1 MEHILEVDSSERD
14 CVEFPDPND
23 YTVALNTP
31 IYNITNLKL
40 ISARIPTFQYMIN
53 AGNKQFDVD
62 NQTIVLTEGNYTG
75 TTLASMLQTSLA
87 PPTSNIDSVIFTTA
101 TNALTFSNT
110 AGTSNCFSMQFY
122 SGSNGYTSKSVYG
135 TPATVLGFQAA
146 DTPFTSNITSGA
158 IDLTGPSNLIIRV
171 ACNDD
176 DLEKAL
182 YVDGATFSFGSNTYN
197 VDYPPVL
204 EPFYM
209 GRIIAFSDTKS
220 FIELKGANDAVEFYF
235 HRGPVKVATKLRF
248 RWYYNNC
255 NKLVPYD
262 FRGQNHFMKFKLTCV
277 TDKFKIRD
285 KEDLYPELP
294 KPIDVPFLDPPKRT
308 FLQTKLFIYT
318 VIGILT
324 LIGIFL
330 VHFSK

>member
-14 CVEFPDPND
+14 CVEFPNPND

-31 IYNITNLKL
+31 VYNITNLKL

-53 AGNKQFDVD
+53 VGNKQFDVD
-62 NQTIVLTEGNYTG
+62 NQTIILTEGNYTG
-75 TTLASMLQTSLA
+75 TTLASMLQTALA
-87 PPTSNIDSVIFTTA
+87 PPKSNIDSVTFTSA

-110 AGTSNCFSMQFY
+110 ASKNFSMQFY

-135 TPATVLGFQAA
+135 TPATVMGFQTVN
-146 DTPFTSNITSGA
+146 TPFTSSITSGA
-158 IDLTGPSNLIIRV
+158 IDLTGPSNLILRV

-209 GRIIAFSDTKS
+209 GRIIAFSDTAS

-285 KEDLYPELP
+285 KESLYPELP
-294 KPIDVPFLDPPKRT
+294 PPIDLPFLDPPKRT
-308 FLQTKLFIYT
+308 FFQTKLFIYV
-318 VIGILT
+318 VIAIIS

-330 VHFSK
+330 LQYQQ

>member
-14 CVEFPDPND
+14 CVEFPNPND

-31 IYNITNLKL
+31 VYNITNLKL

-62 NQTIVLTEGNYTG
+62 NQKIILTEGNYDG
-75 TTLASMLQTSLA
+75 TSLASMLQTKLA
-87 PPTSNIDSVIFTTA
+87 PPASNINSVTFTSA

-110 AGTSNCFSMQFY
+110 LSENFSMKFY
-122 SGSNGYTSKSVYG
+122 SGSNSYTSKSVYG
-135 TPATVLGFQAA
+135 TPATVLGFQSI
-146 DTPFTSNITSGA
+146 DTPFTSTVTSGA
-158 IDLTGPSNLIIRV
+158 IDLTGPSNLILRV

-182 YVDGATFSFGSNTYN
+182 YVDGSTFSFGSNTYN
-197 VDYPPVL
+197 IDYPPIL

-209 GRIIAFSDTKS
+209 GRIIAFSDTRS

-294 KPIDVPFLDPPKRT
+294 TPIDLPFLDPPKRT
-308 FLQTKLFIYT
+308 FFQTKMFIYI
-318 VIGILT
+318 VIGILIF
-324 LIGIFL
+324 IGLFL
-330 VHFSK
+330 VHYS

>member
-14 CVEFPDPND
+14 CVEFPNPND

-31 IYNITNLKL
+31 VYNITNLKL

-53 AGNKQFDVD
+53 VGNKQFDVD
-62 NQTIVLTEGNYTG
+62 NRTIVLTEGNYTG

-87 PPTSNIDSVIFTTA
+87 PPKSNIDSVTFTSA

-110 AGTSNCFSMQFY
+110 SSENFSMQFY

-135 TPATVLGFQAA
+135 TPATVMGFQTVN
-146 DTPFTSNITSGA
+146 TPFVSSITSGA
-158 IDLTGPSNLIIRV
+158 IDLTGPSNLILRV

-176 DLEKAL
+176 DLEKTL

-197 VDYPPVL
+197 IDYPPVL

-209 GRIIAFSDTKS
+209 GRIIAFSDTAS

-294 KPIDVPFLDPPKRT
+294 PPIDLPFLDPPKRT
-308 FLQTKLFIYT
+308 FFQTKLFIYI

-330 VHFSK
+330 VRYSQ

>member
-31 IYNITNLKL
+31 VYNITNLKL

-62 NQTIVLTEGNYTG
+62 NRTIVLTEGNYTG

-87 PPTSNIDSVIFTTA
+87 PPNSNVDVVYYTSN
-101 TNALTFSNT
+101 TNSLTFSNT
-110 AGTSNCFSMQFY
+110 NSDSFSMKFY

-135 TPATVLGFQAA
+135 TPATVLGFQVV

-285 KEDLYPELP
+285 KEGLYPELP
-294 KPIDVPFLDPPKRT
+294 SPIDLPFLDPPKRT
-308 FLQTKLFIYT
+308 FFQTKLFIYI
-318 VIGILT
+318 VIGILIV
-324 LIGIFL
+324 IGIFL
-330 VHFSK
+330 IHYQQ